1 MAKVITAA
9 EAAALIQDGWSIAV
23 GGFVGSG
30 HPEALRSEEHTS
42 ELQSL
47 GLNTYSLL

>member
-30 HPEALRSEEHTS
+30 HPEALSRALESQIGRAHV
-42 ELQSL
+42 
-47 GLNTYSLL
+47 